1 MAHLNLA
8 QCEPESVPHLA
19 SLRTRFP
26 SFRALL
32 VHFPRMP
39 FAIDIDHGSG
49 AMRYNSIRYFVV
61 LGIVT
66 CFAVLGS
73 ADDGL
78 AEKAAVVQMLSQQ
91 TKANYDK
98 LQTWEG
104 SYSYRAQWQV
114 EGDAAKAYFDA
125 AKSNPSANQLP
136 LTNVSSST
144 ARFAI
149 DFATDSLF
157 STFEA
162 DRPAEVRLR
171 TGELLTVPNIVV
183 TNVMSISTPEHYLH
197 FMPTVNQTALSDFP
211 KVTLERG
218 VGRMAY
224 REPSRTGKTGPWGAV
239 FDPRFLFGFEMSPV
253 HVWLGGLSSVATNA
267 SPEQK
272 RELDNSL
279 DVKKEHPGDD
289 SVYTIVIGRSQE
301 REITF
306 DGKVGFNL
314 VKLRVKEQG
323 GWLRR
328 EQSWEYQRIDDIY
341 IPAKVQF
348 LEYGDDGNIVVDR
361 NVVLRECSVNK
372 PIAPNVFSYDQFGLK
387 NGERVLDKIEGGLFV
402 YQDGNLVNAKDMP
415 PPRD

>member
-1 MAHLNLA
+1 MTLNA
-8 QCEPESVPHLA
+8 
-19 SLRTRFP
+19 F
-26 SFRALL
+26 
-32 VHFPRMP
+32 
-39 FAIDIDHGSG
+39 
-49 AMRYNSIRYFVV
+49 
-61 LGIVT
+61 
-66 CFAVLGS
+66 GS
-73 ADDGL
+73 ADEGL
-78 AEKAAVVQMLSQQ
+78 AEKAAVVKMLSQQ

-98 LQTWEG
+98 IQTWEG
-104 SYSYRAQWQV
+104 SYSYGEQWQI
-114 EGDAAKAYFDA
+114 EGNTARAFCNAAKII
-125 AKSNPSANQLP
+125 PSANQLP
-136 LTNVSSST
+136 LTSVSSST

-171 TGELLTVPNIVV
+171 TGELLTGANVV
-183 TNVMSISTPEHYLH
+183 ATDPHVVATNVMSIVTPEHYLH

-211 KVTLERG
+211 KVALERG
-218 VGRMAY
+218 VGRIAY
-224 REPSRTGKTGPWGAV
+224 REPSRIGKTGPWGTV

-253 HVWLGGLSSVATNA
+253 QAWLGGLYSVATNA
-267 SPEQK
+267 TPEQK

-279 DVKKEHPGDD
+279 GVKEERPGDD

-323 GWLRR
+323 GRLRS
-328 EQSWEYQRIDDIY
+328 EQSWEYREIGDIY

-387 NGERVLDKIEGGLFV
+387 NGERVLDNIDGALFV
-402 YQDGNLVNAKDMP
+402 YQEGNLVNAKDMP
-415 PPRD
+415 RAQD